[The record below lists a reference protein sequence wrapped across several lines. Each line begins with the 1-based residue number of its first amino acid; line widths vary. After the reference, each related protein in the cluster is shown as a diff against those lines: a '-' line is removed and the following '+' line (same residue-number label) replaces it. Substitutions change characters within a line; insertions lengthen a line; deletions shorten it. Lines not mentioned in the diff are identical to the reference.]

1 MRIYGNIMLHDE
13 FFVGTVEIEDGKI
26 EKIWKKKENYDVK
39 GTVIPT
45 FVNMHTHIG
54 DYYYR
59 EEINMSL
66 KDVVGPNG
74 LKFKILEDEE
84 KVKEGMKNAV
94 EKMERCGTSHFV
106 DFREGGERGVRI
118 LREILTGRKIKGVI
132 LGRGDLWDD
141 ADGVGLSSISDVDFI
156 HAKNLAEKCKAHGKI
171 FALHASED
179 GREDVEKILQL
190 EPDFIVHFL
199 DATEEDLEEV
209 KEKGIPI
216 VLTPRA
222 NMFWG
227 KMPNI
232 PLLLKKGI
240 TVALGT
246 DNGMI
251 AEPCMFREMEF
262 AYRTSKLNGFVR
274 AQQILKMATVE
285 GRKILGIHDNY
296 EGKKARLI
304 VFNRIMNPYELVTR
318 ASCSDIKEI
327 IM

>member
-1 MRIYGNIMLHDE
+1 MRIYGNIMLRDE
-13 FFVGTVEIEDGKI
+13 FFTGTIEIEDGEI
-26 EKIWKKKENYDVK
+26 SKIWKKKENYDFK

-45 FVNMHTHIG
+45 FVNMHTHVG

-59 EEINMSL
+59 EEINMRL
-66 KDVVGPNG
+66 RDVVGPNG

-94 EKMERCGTSHFV
+94 EKMERCGISHFV

-118 LREILTGRKIKGVI
+118 LREILTDRKIKGVI
-132 LGRGDLWDD
+132 LGRGDLWRD
-141 ADGVGLSSISDVDFI
+141 ADGGGLSSISDVDFS
-156 HAKNLAEKCKAHGKI
+156 HAKNLAEKCKTRGKI
-171 FALHASED
+171 FALHVSED
-179 GREDVEKILQL
+179 GREDINKIIQL
-190 EPDFIVHFL
+190 EPNFIVHFL
-199 DATEEDLEEV
+199 DTTEGDIEKV

-222 NMFWG
+222 NVFWG

-232 PLLLKKGI
+232 PKLLNNGI
-240 TVALGT
+240 TVSLGT

-251 AEPCMFREMEF
+251 VEPCMFREIEF
-262 AYRTSKLNGFVR
+262 SYLISKLNGFVR

-296 EGKKARLI
+296 VGEKARLI
-304 VFNRIMNPYELVTR
+304 MFNRIMNPYELVTR
-318 ASCSDIKEI
+318 ASCNDVKKVI
-327 IM
+327 I